1 MSRTIKFDI
10 MKKTVLNLA
19 GILAISFLLSSCY
32 SLTFSVGDGPQKG
45 VEVTE
50 KNHYFIYGLAT
61 GNTSDPTQMA
71 GEAKDYEVSISHTF
85 VDGLISALTFGI
97 YNPTTTKI
105 TK

>member
-1 MSRTIKFDI
+1 
-10 MKKTVLNLA
+10 MKKILLNIT
-19 GILAISFLLSSCY
+19 GILCISILLSSCY
-32 SLTFSVGDGPQKG
+32 TLTYSVGQGPQKG
-45 VEVTE
+45 IEMKE

-61 GNTSDPTQMA
+61 GNTSDPVEMA
-71 GEAKDYEVSISHTF
+71 GEAEDYQVSISHTF

>member
-1 MSRTIKFDI
+1 MLI
-10 MKKTVLNLA
+10 V
-19 GILAISFLLSSCY
+19 SFLLSSCY
-32 SLTFSVGDGPQKG
+32 TLTYSVGEGPQKG
-45 VEVTE
+45 IEVKE

-61 GNTSDPTQMA
+61 GNTSDPTEMA
-71 GEAKDYEVSISHTF
+71 GEATDYEVSISHTF